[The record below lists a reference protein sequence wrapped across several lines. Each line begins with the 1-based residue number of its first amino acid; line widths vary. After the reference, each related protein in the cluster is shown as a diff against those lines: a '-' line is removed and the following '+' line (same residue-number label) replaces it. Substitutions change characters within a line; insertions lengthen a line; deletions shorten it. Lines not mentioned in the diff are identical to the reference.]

1 VIYKAGDL
9 IEYTAAAVF
18 DLLIR
23 PGDVGRVTRVEGG
36 WVSAV
41 WPRSGEHSV
50 PLEHVQEALAVIPE
64 PWWRPDDDNLAV
76 LSRELESELSA
87 GHPLY
92 RVPVDVRA
100 RCAGCDEV
108 LLSVVD
114 GTFALVHLT
123 WSRHP
128 EEPPWPRVGLTGP
141 WATVAPAL
149 EMHSAGH

>member
-1 VIYKAGDL
+1 MTYEAGDL

-23 PGDVGRVTRVEGG
+23 PGDVGTVTRTEGA

-50 PLEHVQEALAVIPE
+50 PLEHVREAPVILPE
-64 PWWRPDDDNLAV
+64 PWWHPEDANLAAV
-76 LSRELESELSA
+76 RSELDSELSV
-87 GHPLY
+87 GHALY

-100 RCAGCDEV
+100 RCGGCDEV

-123 WSRHP
+123 WSGRP
-128 EEPPWPRVGLTGP
+128 EKPPYPRLGVVGP
-141 WATVAPAL
+141 WTEVLAAL
-149 EMHSAGH
+149 EDHAGCH